1 MALVI
6 HHMACQPR
14 INERGCGEGKLQ
26 AADGSFRQRGLVRAK
41 AAVDRRCR
49 LDDRDKLR
57 CTFRDEDKS
66 TYHDVMCARSHASAR
81 LDSIAKQAS
90 DLVYVGANGRR
101 RRSRVELCILLKQ

>member
-26 AADGSFRQRGLVRAK
+26 AADGSIRQKRLVRAK
-41 AAVDRRCR
+41 AAVDSRCE
-49 LDDRDKLR
+49 LENRDKLK
-57 CTFRDEDKS
+57 CTFRDEEKS
-66 TYHDVMCARSHASAR
+66 TYHDMMCARSHASAR

-90 DLVYVGANGRR
+90 DLV
-101 RRSRVELCILLKQ
+101 